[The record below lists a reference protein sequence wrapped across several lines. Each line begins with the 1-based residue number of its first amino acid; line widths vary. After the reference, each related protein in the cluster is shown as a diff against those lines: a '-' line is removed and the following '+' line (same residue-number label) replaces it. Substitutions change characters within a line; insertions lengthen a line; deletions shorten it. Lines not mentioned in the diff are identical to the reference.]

1 LQRTDGPFVNIVK
14 STSSAARCG
23 RRDKGSVMKSFDAK
37 SLDEMQQAG
46 KESVDVAMKSFGS
59 ASKGAQAIAAE
70 MADYSKKAFEDG
82 AAVFEKLLAAR
93 SVEKVIEVQ
102 QSYLKDAYEG
112 FVSKATKIGELY
124 ADLAKEAYKPYE
136 GLLGKTGVK

>member
-1 LQRTDGPFVNIVK
+1 
-14 STSSAARCG
+14 
-23 RRDKGSVMKSFDAK
+23 MKSFDAK
-37 SLDEMQQAG
+37 SFDEIQQAG

-59 ASKGAQAIAAE
+59 ASKGAQAIAVE
-70 MADYSKKAFEDG
+70 IADYSKKAFEDG

-93 SVEKVIEVQ
+93 SVEKVMELQ